1 MSYRQQPIALPE
13 VNDYTVV
20 SLYTPCHSALTLTKR
35 NGRSKRGDRVYVRK
49 SVAMCISSLLVLAS
63 TFMVNT
69 ASASPRIALV
79 QNRGHNK
86 AIRGT
91 SKAQNESG
99 HHFAQVRERV
109 TYRVKKRKISVPFQT
124 IRRETDLLY
133 VGQRH
138 VLRYGV
144 KGVIQRTTA
153 IRYINGRKVGQK
165 ILEKVIRHPITEV
178 MLVGTRNRV
187 GSMLSGRSESGF
199 NVIKE
204 LTVVA
209 TEYVAGGITATGVPA
224 QPGVIAVDPSV
235 IPLGTKVY
243 IPGIG
248 VVRAEDTGGAIIGD
262 RIDICVSSEATALQW
277 GVRTIKIYEIE

>member
-1 MSYRQQPIALPE
+1 M
-13 VNDYTVV
+13 
-20 SLYTPCHSALTLTKR
+20 H
-35 NGRSKRGDRVYVRK
+35 VRK
-49 SVAMCISSLLVLAS
+49 SVAMCVSSLLVLAS
-63 TFMVNT
+63 TLTVNT
-69 ASASPRIALV
+69 ASAATRIAVV
-79 QNRGHNK
+79 QNRGHNRT
-86 AIRGT
+86 IRGI
-91 SKAQNESG
+91 SKTQNDSAHQIAQG
-99 HHFAQVRERV
+99 RERV
-109 TYRVKKRKISVPFQT
+109 TYRVKRRKISIPFQT

-133 VGQRH
+133 LGQRH

-144 KGVIQRTTA
+144 KGVTQRTTA

-165 ILEKVIRHPITEV
+165 ILEKAIRHPVSEV
-178 MLVGTRNRV
+178 VLVGTRKRAA
-187 GSMLSGRSESGF
+187 SMLSGRSESSF
-199 NVIKE
+199 NVLKE

-209 TEYVAGGITATGVPA
+209 TEYVAGGTTATGVPA

-262 RIDICVSSEATALQW
+262 RIDICVSSQAAAMQW

>member
-1 MSYRQQPIALPE
+1 MYL
-13 VNDYTVV
+13 
-20 SLYTPCHSALTLTKR
+20 
-35 NGRSKRGDRVYVRK
+35 RK

-63 TFMVNT
+63 TLSVNT
-69 ASASPRIALV
+69 VNATQRIVLV

-86 AIRGT
+86 TTRGT
-91 SKAQNESG
+91 PKTADESA
-99 HHFAQVRERV
+99 HKNAVVSDRV
-109 TYRVKKRKISVPFQT
+109 TYRLKRRKITVPFQT

-144 KGVIQRTTA
+144 KGVTQRTTA
-153 IRYINGRKVGQK
+153 IRYIKGRKVGQK
-165 ILEKVIRHPITEV
+165 ILEKVIRHPIPEV
-178 MLVGTRNRV
+178 VLVGTRQRA
-187 GSMLSGRSESGF
+187 SKLSGRSESGF
-199 NVIKE
+199 NILKE

-209 TEYVAGGITATGVPA
+209 TEYVAGGTTATGVPA

-248 VVRAEDTGGAIIGD
+248 VVRAEDTGGAIKGE

>member
-1 MSYRQQPIALPE
+1 M
-13 VNDYTVV
+13 
-20 SLYTPCHSALTLTKR
+20 
-35 NGRSKRGDRVYVRK
+35 YVRK

-63 TFMVNT
+63 TFMANT

-79 QNRGHNK
+79 QNRGNNK

-178 MLVGTRNRV
+178 MLVGTRNRA